1 MTFFSPG
8 EYRDKR
14 QQLIELLDWA
24 EPFIA
29 DSTVGKQKA
38 FAEWQL
44 CIAEGRD
51 PSDLPPPPPDVVA
64 WGVML
69 EGIECLEGLREMRS
83 AAGTLWRPKQQEGSN
98 GH

>member
-29 DSTVGKQKA
+29 DGTAEKQKA
-38 FAEWQL
+38 FGEWQR
-44 CIAEGRD
+44 CVAEGRD

-64 WGVML
+64 WAVML
-69 EGIECLEGLREMRS
+69 DAIEHLEGLREMRR
-83 AAGTLWRPKQQEGSN
+83 AAGTLWRPKLKEVSRG
-98 GH
+98 